1 MGATRVPVDI
11 SFEHFMAGRTILQH
25 VLHDLELTIGYEPK
39 WLTCRLNQSDT
50 TEPTAFF
57 LGWVENAALREI
69 RVAANRP
76 DPGLFRF
83 MDPVHGST
91 YENALKKPTE
101 LLKQYWR
108 KPMKSTTPLAPLR
121 LYQKDGHYGITEN
134 NEISR
139 LSVAVKVNN
148 RYVGTLNTGLS
159 VDPGIKLDDKMM
171 QWAQSANSELVQ
183 YVRNEFA
190 AGGPFADAAVSARS
204 TKRKVRKSA

>member
-1 MGATRVPVDI
+1 MGATRVPVDV

-25 VLHDLELTIGYEPK
+25 VLHDIELTIGYDPK

-50 TEPTAFF
+50 TEPKAFF
-57 LGWVENAALREI
+57 LGWVENAALRAI

-101 LLKQYWR
+101 VLKQYWR
-108 KPMKSTTPLAPLR
+108 KPTKPVPPLAPLR
-121 LYQKDGHYGITEN
+121 LYQKDGHYGITEG
-134 NEISR
+134 NEMSR
-139 LSVAVKVNN
+139 LSVAIKVNN
-148 RYVGTLNTGLS
+148 RFVGTLNTGLS
-159 VDPGIKLDDKMM
+159 GDPGSKLDNKMM

-183 YVRNEFA
+183 YLRNEFA
-190 AGGPFADAAVSARS
+190 AGGPFANAAVNPRGA
-204 TKRKVRKSA
+204 KRNVRKSA